1 MTIELYSWAAPNGH
15 KVHIMLEETGIPYN
29 VHPINIQAGE
39 QFDPEFL
46 KISPN
51 NKIPAI
57 VDPDGPGGQP
67 IALFE
72 TGAILVYLGE
82 KSGRFYP
89 SDPRGRYETPCW
101 LMFQMGG
108 VGPMF
113 GQNHHFRRYAP
124 QLGQELT
131 YALERYGNETNRL
144 YRVMD
149 RRLSECEWLA
159 GNDYTIA
166 DMATFA
172 WVRLHERHKTD
183 LNTFPSVKRWADAMA
198 ARPAVQR
205 GVSVLEDHMERV
217 NADLDPKV
225 TLENFFGDT
234 QYTHR

>member
-1 MTIELYSWAAPNGH
+1 MSIEFYSWAAPNGH

-29 VHPINIQAGE
+29 VHPINIQAGD

-67 IALFE
+67 ITMFE

-82 KSGRFYP
+82 KSGQFYP
-89 SDPRGRYETPCW
+89 SDPRGRYETLCW
-101 LMFQMGG
+101 LMFQMGS

-131 YALERYGNETNRL
+131 YALERYGNETNRI
-144 YRVMD
+144 YGVMD
-149 RRLSECEWLA
+149 KRLSECEWLA
-159 GNDYTIA
+159 GDDYTIA

-172 WVRLHERHKTD
+172 WVRLRTSA
-183 LNTFPSVKRWADAMA
+183 TRQTSTPFPASSDGAGCHGGTTCRS
-198 ARPAVQR
+198 ARCQR
-205 GVSVLEDHMERV
+205 PRGSYGTGQCRS
-217 NADLDPKV
+217 
-225 TLENFFGDT
+225 
-234 QYTHR
+234 